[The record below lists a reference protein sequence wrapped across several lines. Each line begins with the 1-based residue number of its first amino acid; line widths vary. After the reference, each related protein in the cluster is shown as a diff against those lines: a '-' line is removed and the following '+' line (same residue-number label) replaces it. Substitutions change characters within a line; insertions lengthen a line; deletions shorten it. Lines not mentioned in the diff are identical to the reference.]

1 MTAANC
7 TRYEVLYAFVN
18 FLLRRIVFQN
28 AKWKCPL
35 KISQQRAYVA
45 SQASAFNI
53 SSHFSNW
60 NASTVYLFDA
70 RAQWTV
76 ATLFRTRLFTIFMIR
91 FHRLFF
97 IFFYFFC
104 IFLFF
109 LRCPPL
115 NQLWFN
121 AICLLV
127 LWNYESGHSKCQHNA
142 TQKQKTSLD
151 IWNTFLSPSSRS
163 LWRINSICYGSS
175 FASQCLAAQH
185 FALAFDICR
194 L

>member
-1 MTAANC
+1 MLLHKRRRSIFLHTFPIEMPQRLIYLTPARNEQLPRCSEHAC
-7 TRYEVLYAFVN
+7 LRFLWFAFIGS
-18 FLLRRIVFQN
+18 FLF
-28 AKWKCPL
+28 
-35 KISQQRAYVA
+35 
-45 SQASAFNI
+45 
-53 SSHFSNW
+53 
-60 NASTVYLFDA
+60 
-70 RAQWTV
+70 
-76 ATLFRTRLFTIFMIR
+76 
-91 FHRLFF
+91 
-97 IFFYFFC
+97 FFYFFC